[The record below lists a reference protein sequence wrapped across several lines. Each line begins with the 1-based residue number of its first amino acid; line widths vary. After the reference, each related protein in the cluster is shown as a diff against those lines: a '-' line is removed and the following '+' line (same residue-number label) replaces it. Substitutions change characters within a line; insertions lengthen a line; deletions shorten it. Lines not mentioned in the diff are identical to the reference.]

1 MANFKIAFDRTMKHE
16 GGYANDP
23 NDKGGETYM
32 GVARNSHP
40 ACGIWKYVDELT
52 AQGKTPYAINAALK
66 KNAAVQNIIMIL
78 YKQKYWDVFEL
89 DKVKRQSVANEIFD
103 DAVNRGVGSA
113 TKLAKSI
120 FGFRA
125 DTKIT
130 KEFLTRLQQL

>member
-23 NDKGGETYM
+23 DDRGGETYM
-32 GVARNSHP
+32 GVSRKNHP
-40 ACGIWKYVDELT
+40 TCGIWKYVDELT
-52 AQGKTPYAINAALK
+52 AQGKSRTAINTALK
-66 KNAAVQNIIMIL
+66 KNAAVQNIVMIL

-89 DKVKRQSVANEIFD
+89 DKVKRQSVANEMFD
-103 DAVNRGVGSA
+103 DAVNRGVGAA

-125 DTKIT
+125 DSKIT
-130 KEFLTRLQQL
+130 KEFLIRLQQL

>member
-16 GGYANDP
+16 GGYVNDP
-23 NDKGGETYM
+23 DDRGGETYM
-32 GVARNSHP
+32 GVARNIHP
-40 ACGIWKYVDELT
+40 TCGIWKYVDELT
-52 AQGKTPYAINAALK
+52 AQGKTPYAINVALK
-66 KNAAVQNIIMIL
+66 KNITVQNIIMVL

-89 DKVKRQSVANEIFD
+89 DKVRRQSVANEIFD

>member
-32 GVARNSHP
+32 GISRKYHP
-40 ACGIWKYVDELT
+40 TCGIWKYVDELT
-52 AQGKTPYAINAALK
+52 SAGKTTQVINNTLK
-66 KNAAVQNIIMIL
+66 KNTTVQNIVMIL
-78 YKQKYWDVFEL
+78 YKQSYWDVFEL
-89 DKVKRQSVANEIFD
+89 DKVKRQSVANELFD
-103 DAVNRGVGSA
+103 DAVNRGVGAA

-125 DTKIT
+125 DSKIT
-130 KEFLTRLQQL
+130 KELLAKLQQL